1 MSFTKAPSHEKHF
14 ASLDVR
20 GLWHARPLPIASVL
34 DKSRPAAAQKF
45 KISNLQIN
53 KSLIQQS
60 MSNAIFEIFS
70 EEIPATLQKKIAAD
84 YKQFAEKELKTLG
97 ITVKSEHIFVGI
109 TLNRL
114 VLKLENAEITKQ
126 QLANFIDKTL
136 KDFSK
141 TFPRTMCYPQLE
153 VRWLRPIRGL
163 FACIDNQV
171 LSGKFYGIEL
181 INGTHINKFDFVKCS
196 GFDDYFSILARE
208 QIEIDYQKRFDFVKS
223 EIDNF
228 AQKQGQ
234 EYRNTKLMEEI
245 AGMSEYCTKPMVS
258 TLDARFNVLPFELI
272 ELVLRENQRY
282 VVFRPNDKKEIK
294 FLIFGDK
301 ITAGKARDSIV
312 RGHRKVVNARL
323 DDALYYW
330 QMDEGIKNDKA
341 KLKSILSARTFIDDI
356 TWGNYLK
363 KQEEL
368 AEAIIG
374 NKATLEAVK
383 QLIWDTKLDLATGVV
398 AEFPELQ
405 GVIGAY
411 YFKYK
416 FNPYNLEFVKSCEDT
431 RDYNKDECMQEL
443 ENELE
448 AKHYFTFID
457 RMTYILVMYQ
467 QGKQPTGSGDKY
479 KVKARMDDVV
489 SVVYSHQK
497 NALLSIIREH
507 TDIYSLFVK
516 RYQKVLEDLYK
527 NVEKIKQIAAVCAKL
542 LDKDKIV
549 VVDDIVAKIA
559 NKDFVKT
566 FKRINGYVGNVAFVD
581 NEAVKKKAEEITQVN
596 SGKFA
601 SDYAGINDY
610 LDNNKIH
617 DNTEVLTALKWL
629 DTMYNNE
636 LPSEFLELV

>member
-1 MSFTKAPSHEKHF
+1 
-14 ASLDVR
+14 
-20 GLWHARPLPIASVL
+20 
-34 DKSRPAAAQKF
+34 
-45 KISNLQIN
+45 
-53 KSLIQQS
+53 

-70 EEIPATLQKKIAAD
+70 EELPATLQKKIAAD

-97 ITVKSEHIFVGI
+97 ITVKSENIFVGI

-114 VLKLENAEITKQ
+114 VLKLENTDITHEQ
-126 QLANFIDKTL
+126 FANFIDKTL

-141 TFPRTMCYPQLE
+141 MFPRTMCYPQLE

-181 INGTHINKFDFVKCS
+181 TNGTQINKFDFVKCS
-196 GFDDYFSILARE
+196 SFDDYFSTIARE

-234 EYRNTKLMEEI
+234 GYRNTKLMEEI
-245 AGMSEYCTKPMVS
+245 AGMSEYCTEPMVS
-258 TLDARFNVLPFELI
+258 TLDTRFNVLPFELI

-301 ITAGKARDSIV
+301 ITAGKVRDSIV

-330 QMDEGIKNDKA
+330 QMDEDIKNDKE

-356 TWGNYLK
+356 SWGDYLK
-363 KQEEL
+363 SQEEL

-374 NKATLEAVK
+374 DKATLEAVK

-405 GVIGAY
+405 GVIGSY
-411 YFKYK
+411 YFGYD
-416 FNPYNLEFVKSCEDT
+416 FNPYCLNGAQIAFQKSEVL
-431 RDYNKDECMQEL
+431 YYYL
-443 ENELE
+443 V
-448 AKHYFTFID
+448 D

-489 SVVYSHQK
+489 KLYVSYK
-497 NALLSIIREH
+497 NGLFDRNIAFGNTWKEH
-507 TDIYSLFVK
+507 HDIENLFCK
-516 RYQKVLEDLYK
+516 RYQKYIEDNYK
-527 NVEKIKQIAAVCAKL
+527 NVKNIKQFAEIG
-542 LDKDKIV
+542 
-549 VVDDIVAKIA
+549 A
-559 NKDFVKT
+559 NIRKWFDLEKTINMFLNEGFVKIY
-566 FKRINGYVGNVAFVD
+566 KRIHGYAKTVKFVD
-581 NEAVKKKAEEITQVN
+581 SQDIENKAKEIYKNEDVNTIAE
-596 SGKFA
+596 F
-601 SDYAGINDY
+601 
-610 LDNNKIH
+610 LDDHKIEG
-617 DNTEVLTALKWL
+617 DDLTKQALKWIE
-629 DTMYNNE
+629 TKYFEPN
-636 LPSEFLELV
+636 LPVEFLEIV

>member
-1 MSFTKAPSHEKHF
+1 M
-14 ASLDVR
+14 
-20 GLWHARPLPIASVL
+20 
-34 DKSRPAAAQKF
+34 Q
-45 KISNLQIN
+45 
-53 KSLIQQS
+53 
-60 MSNAIFEIFS
+60 NAIFEIFS
-70 EEIPATLQKKIAAD
+70 EELPATLQKKIATD

-97 ITVKSEHIFVGI
+97 ISIKSENIFVGI

-126 QLANFIDKTL
+126 QLLDFIDKTL

-163 FACIDNQV
+163 FACINNQV

-181 INGTHINKFDFVKCS
+181 TNGTYINKFDFVKCS

-228 AQKQGQ
+228 AQKQEQ

-245 AGMSEYCTKPMVS
+245 AGMSEYCIKPMVS

-312 RGHRKVVNARL
+312 RGHSKVVNARL

-330 QMDEGIKNDKA
+330 QLDEDIKNDKE
-341 KLKSILSARTFIDDI
+341 KLKNILSARTFIDDI
-356 TWGNYLK
+356 SWGDYLK
-363 KQEEL
+363 RQEEL
-368 AEAIIG
+368 ADAIISD
-374 NKATLEAVK
+374 KATLEAVK

-411 YFKYK
+411 YFKYR

-431 RDYNKDECMQEL
+431 RDYNKDECVQEL

-448 AKHYFTFID
+448 AKHYFTFVD

-489 SVVYSHQK
+489 DIFYANQITEILPLIK
-497 NALLSIIREH
+497 DNK
-507 TDIYSLFVK
+507 DIYTLFVK

-527 NVEKIKQIAAVCAKL
+527 DTENIKQIAAICAKL
-542 LDKDKIV
+542 LDKDKMV
-549 VVDDIVAKIA
+549 FVDDVVAKLA
-559 NKDFVKT
+559 NKEFIKT
-566 FKRINGYVGNVAFVD
+566 FKRVNGYVSNVAFVD
-581 NEAVKKKAEEITQVN
+581 NDAVKKKVEEITQVD

-610 LDNNKIH
+610 LDNNKIQ
-617 DNTEVLTALKWL
+617 DNNEVLTALKWL

-636 LPSEFLELV
+636 LPSEFLEIV

>member
-1 MSFTKAPSHEKHF
+1 
-14 ASLDVR
+14 
-20 GLWHARPLPIASVL
+20 
-34 DKSRPAAAQKF
+34 
-45 KISNLQIN
+45 
-53 KSLIQQS
+53 

-70 EEIPATLQKKIAAD
+70 EELPATLQKKIAAD

-97 ITVKSEHIFVGI
+97 ITVKSEHVFVGI

-114 VLKLENAEITKQ
+114 VLKLENTEISQ
-126 QLANFIDKTL
+126 EQLLNYIDKTL

-171 LSGKFYGIEL
+171 LSGKFHGIEL
-181 INGTHINKFDFVKCS
+181 TNGTCINKFDFVKCN
-196 GFDDYFSILARE
+196 GFDEYFSTLARE

-228 AQKQGQ
+228 AQKQEQ

-245 AGMSEYCTKPMVS
+245 AGMSEYCTEPMVS
-258 TLDARFNVLPFELI
+258 TLDVRFNVLPFELI

-330 QMDEGIKNDKA
+330 QMDESIKNDKE

-356 TWGNYLK
+356 SWGDYLK
-363 KQEEL
+363 RQEEL

-374 NKATLEAVK
+374 DKATLEAVK

-405 GVIGAY
+405 GVIGGY
-411 YFKYK
+411 YFGYD
-416 FNPYNLEFVKSCEDT
+416 FNPYCLNGAQIAFQKSEVL
-431 RDYNKDECMQEL
+431 YYYL
-443 ENELE
+443 V
-448 AKHYFTFID
+448 D

-479 KVKARMDDVV
+479 KVKARMDDVADIF
-489 SVVYSHQK
+489 YANQITEI
-497 NALLSIIREH
+497 LPLIRNNK
-507 TDIYSLFVK
+507 DIYTLFVK

-527 NVEKIKQIAAVCAKL
+527 DTDNIKQIAAVCAKL

-549 VVDDIVAKIA
+549 VVDDIVTKLA
-559 NKDFVKT
+559 NKDFMKT
-566 FKRINGYVGNVAFVD
+566 FKRVNGYVSNVAFVD
-581 NEAVKKKAEEITQVN
+581 NDAVKKKVEEITQVD
-596 SGKFA
+596 SRKFA

-610 LDNNKIH
+610 LDNNKIQ
-617 DNTEVLTALKWL
+617 DNNEVLTALKWL

>member
-1 MSFTKAPSHEKHF
+1 
-14 ASLDVR
+14 
-20 GLWHARPLPIASVL
+20 
-34 DKSRPAAAQKF
+34 
-45 KISNLQIN
+45 
-53 KSLIQQS
+53 

-70 EEIPATLQKKIAAD
+70 EELPATLQKKIAAD
-84 YKQFAEKELKTLG
+84 YKQFAEKELKVLG
-97 ITVKSEHIFVGI
+97 ITLKSENIFVGI

-114 VLKLENAEITKQ
+114 VLKLENTEINQQ
-126 QLANFIDKTL
+126 QLLDFIDKTL

-163 FACIDNQV
+163 FACIDTQV

-181 INGTHINKFDFVKCS
+181 INGTHINKFDFVKCG

-208 QIEIDYQKRFDFVKS
+208 QIEIDYQKRFEFVKS

-228 AQKQGQ
+228 AQKQEQ
-234 EYRNTKLMEEI
+234 EYRNTKLIEEI
-245 AGMSEYCTKPMVS
+245 AGMSEYCTEPMVS

-301 ITAGKARDSIV
+301 ITAYKAKRDSIV

-330 QMDEGIKNDKA
+330 QMDEDIKNDKE
-341 KLKSILSARTFIDDI
+341 KLKNILSVRTFIDDI
-356 TWGNYLK
+356 SWGDYLK
-363 KQEEL
+363 RQEEL
-368 AEAIIG
+368 AEAVISD
-374 NKATLEAVK
+374 KATLEAVK

-405 GVIGAY
+405 GVIGGY
-411 YFKYK
+411 YFGYD
-416 FNPYNLEFVKSCEDT
+416 FNPYCLNCAQIAFQKSEVL
-431 RDYNKDECMQEL
+431 YYYL
-443 ENELE
+443 V
-448 AKHYFTFID
+448 D

-479 KVKARMDDVV
+479 KVKTRMDDVADI
-489 SVVYSHQK
+489 VYANQIK
-497 NALLSIIREH
+497 ETLPLIKENK
-507 TDIYSLFVK
+507 DIYALFLK
-516 RYQKVLEDLYK
+516 RYQRVLEDLY
-527 NVEKIKQIAAVCAKL
+527 NDVENIKQIATVCAKL
-542 LDKDKIV
+542 LDKNQIV
-549 VVDDIVAKIA
+549 IVDDVVAKLA
-559 NKDFVKT
+559 NKEFVKT
-566 FKRINGYVGNVAFVD
+566 FKRVNGYVSNVAFVD
-581 NEAVKKKAEEITQVN
+581 NDAVKKKVEEITQVN
-596 SGKFA
+596 SGRFA

-610 LDNNKIH
+610 LDNNKIQ
-617 DNTEVLTALKWL
+617 DNNEVLTALKWL